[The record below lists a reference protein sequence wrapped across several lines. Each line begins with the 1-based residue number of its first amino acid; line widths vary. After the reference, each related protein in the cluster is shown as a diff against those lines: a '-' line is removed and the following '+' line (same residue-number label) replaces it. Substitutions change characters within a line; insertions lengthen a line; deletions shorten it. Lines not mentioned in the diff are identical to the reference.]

1 MKLVFGKYKGEDI
14 TDVPITYL
22 KWLEENI
29 EDMSQVFRDEIN
41 YEIQRREG
49 DITSLGKVCT
59 HK

>member
-14 TDVPITYL
+14 TDVPTTYL

-41 YEIQRREG
+41 YEIKRREG
-49 DITSLGKVCT
+49 DVHLAWQST
-59 HK
+59 HS